1 PQPAG
6 AAQGTA
12 QRPPPRRPAPR
23 PRRSGGS
30 RPPDAGTA
38 SAAGPGHHAAASSA
52 PRRPAVSGASRSW
65 AVTAGLG
72 CHADEPAGTRA
83 RSAHEPTV
91 SPAHRPRSGTRGKA
105 GALVRSQRG
114 QANGDI
120 RNRTVGVRQ
129 VGLAEKVGAL
139 VGVTGTA
146 GVRRVGRAPAEG
158 AGAATPP
165 ARLAP
170 PGQPARKRV
179 IDLPGPEHHVQ
190 PVPVHCWPR
199 WPARS
204 FGRGYVSGP

>member
-12 QRPPPRRPAPR
+12 QRPPPRRPAPG

-30 RPPDAGTA
+30 RHPDAGTA

-52 PRRPAVSGASRSW
+52 RRRPAVSGASRSW

-72 CHADEPAGTRA
+72 RHADEPAGTRA

-91 SPAHRPRSGTRGKA
+91 SPAHRPRSGTPGKA

-129 VGLAEKVGAL
+129 GGLAQKGGPL
-139 VGVTGTA
+139 VGGPGTGGGRWGGRPPA
-146 GVRRVGRAPAEG
+146 GG
-158 AGAATPP
+158 AGPRTPAATPGP
-165 ARLAP
+165 AR
-170 PGQPARKRV
+170 PA
-179 IDLPGPEHHVQ
+179 
-190 PVPVHCWPR
+190 
-199 WPARS
+199 S
-204 FGRGYVSGP
+204 